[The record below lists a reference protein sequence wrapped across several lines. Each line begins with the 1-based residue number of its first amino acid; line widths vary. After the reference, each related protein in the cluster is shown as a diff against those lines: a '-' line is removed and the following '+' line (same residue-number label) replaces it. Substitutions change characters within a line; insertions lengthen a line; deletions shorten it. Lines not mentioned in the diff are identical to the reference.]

1 MKANTCLLTVSSR
14 SNGTRHA
21 QCIFHSLT
29 MVSTRTRSLYRACAD
44 NGTEYTT
51 VMQTVTS
58 EKMAAAMDID
68 EDAPGI
74 SGERSG
80 KKRFEVRKVCP
91 FVSLNIAY
99 K

>member
-1 MKANTCLLTVSSR
+1 
-14 SNGTRHA
+14 
-21 QCIFHSLT
+21 
-29 MVSTRTRSLYRACAD
+29 MVRTRTRTLYRACADNEYRACAD

-51 VMQTVTS
+51 VLQTVTS

-91 FVSLNIAY
+91 FVSLNIAN